1 MNLAAFTS
9 HSGGVPLAE
18 NVPGKNQRAAKVDPT
33 NRRRMIIKKILI
45 RLNII
50 GQLFLVYLF
59 GDFLHKSNE
68 RSSSVDAFS
77 WLGKDVKLGSM
88 GKCIQWF

>member
-1 MNLAAFTS
+1 MRKWLGVARWRINLAAFTS
-9 HSGGVPLAE
+9 HSGGVALAE
-18 NVPGKNQRAAKVDPT
+18 NVPGNNQSAAKVDPT

-50 GQLFLVYLF
+50 GQPIIVYLF

-68 RSSSVDAFS
+68 R
-77 WLGKDVKLGSM
+77 
-88 GKCIQWF
+88 